1 MIDLG
6 EFQAL
11 VAATKLAA
19 SDLRVTGNN
28 AVGSLVKAAYRLGSG
43 TIQFTRAPDA
53 GGPAVD
59 VGAVVASGSTYTIQ
73 LSDRGYVIGARPI
86 TYLPGAAVGVQ
97 VPITAPLAP
106 TMGAA
111 SSGNGSVS
119 TTFTAPGDNGGS
131 AITGYV
137 VYAYRAAD
145 DYQLGLATGA
155 ASPINISGLPNGVAM
170 YSKVAAQNVK
180 GTGPQS
186 NASLVV
192 TPSASVS
199 RVFGNRTRSPMASA
213 SVGASLEQ
221 GNWLYLGYC
230 PFVPYGW
237 KARFPL
243 HWTNAANLESA
254 APNNITHRGW
264 WIAHSATKDINT
276 TTRVRGT
283 VAGSTNAITY
293 DPTVNSVGFV
303 TDLLATNGDIPAGRH
318 IWIMNAYAVP
328 SGGAVPA
335 NYDFGPNSTLEG
347 SVGSA
352 ATSQVATLNSGVLP
366 ATGANGVGGQWNA
379 STVECY
385 GNDGKV
391 VMVFGGDSVG
401 EGQNETSFTQTDG
414 VFGFISRGMAM
425 GTPMYCANMCIPGSS
440 LGYWVDTGRVAVAK
454 KLDLLQMGTPVG
466 FDSLV
471 SQHSTNGF
479 GSGGTSAANIEA
491 KYRAYIALLKA
502 EFPGKP
508 IHQVGI
514 VCKASAT
521 TDGLSTAANQT
532 AAYPA
537 GSGVQQ
543 LMDKLRLDH
552 LGGLVQGFIDVA
564 PYLSAPGDSSK
575 WPPNSWTGTIA
586 AGFDYVSGANTIRVT
601 GATPPPDDGGFI
613 LDPLGFGATLSG
625 AAAGRSIKKVTDNG
639 DGTWTI
645 LMPFG
650 FATDKPAG
658 TAVAVGDTIDM
669 VHPAASGHK
678 KLAVGIDAYKP
689 NI

>member
-6 EFQAL
+6 EFQVL

-19 SDLRVTGNN
+19 SDLRVSGNST
-28 AVGSLVKAAYRLGSG
+28 VGGLVKAAYRLGSG

-59 VGAVVASGSTYTIQ
+59 FGAVVASGSTYTIQ

-111 SSGNGSVS
+111 SAGNGSVS

-155 ASPINISGLPNGVAM
+155 ASPININGLPNGVAM

-221 GNWLYLGYC
+221 GNWIYLGYC

-303 TDLLATNGDIPAGRH
+303 TDLLATNGDIPAGHH

-391 VMVFGGDSVG
+391 ILVFGGDSVG

-425 GTPMYCANMCIPGSS
+425 GTPMSCANMCIPGSS

-532 AAYPA
+532 AAYARANGEWIAKEAKIESAAVRQAAADTKKAREETAALQLKFDQLGDVQQKARIDHENDIRIAIAGVLAGTERLSIPTAA
-537 GSGVQQ
+537 GSG
-543 LMDKLRLDH
+543 
-552 LGGLVQGFIDVA
+552 GA
-564 PYLSAPGDSSK
+564 LSEAGAIEGAA
-575 WPPNSWTGTIA
+575 TGA
-586 AGFDYVSGANTIRVT
+586 
-601 GATPPPDDGGFI
+601 GATPEARADI
-613 LDPLGFGATLSG
+613 LPGT
-625 AAAGRSIKKVTDNG
+625 AA
-639 DGTWTI
+639 TI
-645 LMPFG
+645 LRI
-650 FATDKPAG
+650 AG
-658 TAVAVGDTIDM
+658 DYGQLVRDYNAVLERFDTAR
-669 VHPAASGHK
+669 ASCN
-678 KLAVGIDAYKP
+678 AE
-689 NI
+689 